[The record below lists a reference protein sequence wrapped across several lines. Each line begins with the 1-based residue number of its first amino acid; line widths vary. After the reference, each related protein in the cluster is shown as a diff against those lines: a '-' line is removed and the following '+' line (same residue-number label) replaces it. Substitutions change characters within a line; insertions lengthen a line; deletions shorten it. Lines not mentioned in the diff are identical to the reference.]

1 MVMKMETAATKKK
14 INADDLTGLEIT
26 RFIIHDIPQRDKAD
40 PNAVEPMLSE
50 IECPMHA
57 ETIVYMRDHLKNALG
72 SSRAHDIQF
81 DKTSSS
87 PVPGLVRSATN
98 DVLKSV
104 AFVAMSQQI
113 AKHLFSVHT
122 RATSAGLLV
131 VMDCT
136 IYGEQAL
143 AILKLSRH
151 GATQITLIEKD
162 GKRTFNPVVLKDLV
176 LGEGTRLFKSALF
189 HRIGTGEDDISAL
202 ACDEQGEE
210 TSLAHFWRSFLGCM
224 LIEKASVM
232 TERYF
237 NVTLEYIDTRID
249 DPIAKTALYE
259 ALHVELNSN
268 KKAVV
273 PVTFISQHVPKD
285 HRAAFRAFLEEK
297 HVSLKQFDKDTAH
310 IATKLKRRQYI
321 SEKGAV
327 VTAPVNHPEIVK
339 VTKDQIIVADA
350 LKRVGKK

>member
-1 MVMKMETAATKKK
+1 MVTKMETAAPKKQ
-14 INADDLTGLEIT
+14 ISAQDLTGLEIG

-40 PNAVEPMLSE
+40 PNAIEPTLSE

-57 ETIVYMRDHLKNALG
+57 ETISYMRDHLKSALG
-72 SSRAHDIQF
+72 ASRAHEIRF
-81 DKTSSS
+81 DEKSSS

-98 DVLKSV
+98 DILRSD

-113 AKHLFSVHT
+113 ALHLYSVHT

-136 IYGEQAL
+136 IYGEQAI

-151 GATQITLIEKD
+151 GATQITLIQKD

-189 HRIGTGEDDISAL
+189 HRIGIGDDDISAL

-210 TSLAHFWRSFLGCM
+210 TSLAHFWRSFLGCK
-224 LIEKASVM
+224 LAEKASVM

-237 NVTLEYIDTRID
+237 NTTLEYIDTKID

-259 ALHVELNSN
+259 AIHVELNSN
-268 KKAVV
+268 KKAIV

-297 HVSLKQFDKDTAH
+297 HVSLKQFDKDTVNISA
-310 IATKLKRRQYI
+310 KLKRRQYI

-327 VTAPVNHPEIVK
+327 VTAPADHPEIIE
-339 VTKDQIIVADA
+339 VTKDQIIVADT

>member
-1 MVMKMETAATKKK
+1 METAATKKT
-14 INADDLTGLEIT
+14 INAEDLTGLEIT

-40 PNAVEPMLSE
+40 PNAVEPTLTE

-57 ETIVYMRDHLKNALG
+57 ETIAYMRDHLKNALG

-81 DKTSSS
+81 DETSSS

-98 DVLKSV
+98 DILKSE

-113 AKHLFSVHT
+113 AMHLFSVHT

-136 IYGEQAL
+136 MYGEQAL

-151 GATQITLIEKD
+151 GATQITLMERH

-189 HRIGTGEDDISAL
+189 HRIGTGEDDIRAL

-210 TSLAHFWRSFLGCM
+210 TSLAHFWRSFLGCK

-237 NVTLEYIDTRID
+237 NVTLEYIDKCID
-249 DPIAKTALYE
+249 DPIAKTGVYE

-268 KKAVV
+268 KKAIV

-285 HRAAFRAFLEEK
+285 HRAAFRAFLKEK
-297 HVSLKQFDKDTAH
+297 HVSLKQFDKDTTN
-310 IATKLKRRQYI
+310 IATKLKRLQYV

-327 VTAPVNHPEIVK
+327 VTAPVDHPEIVQ

-350 LKRVGKK
+350 LKKVGKK